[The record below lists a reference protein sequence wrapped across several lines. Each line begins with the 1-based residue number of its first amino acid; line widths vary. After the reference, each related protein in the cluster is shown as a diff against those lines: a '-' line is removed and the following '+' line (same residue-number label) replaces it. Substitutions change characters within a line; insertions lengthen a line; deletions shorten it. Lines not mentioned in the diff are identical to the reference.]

1 MVENFPLLIL
11 GVLQCRPRCTVWTY
25 RYPHTDGLGALYGP
39 KDIHTQTVSVHC
51 MDLQTSTRR
60 RPRCTVWTYRYP
72 HADGLG
78 ALYGPTYI
86 HTQSAS
92 MHRKEIMLLR
102 ALQVINLLR
111 RGGYFETLNPTSLSV
126 SYSKN
131 RKTQTKTAR
140 SMNCVSHFKGH
151 SQNCEKRLLASS
163 HLSVCPSSCPHGTNR
178 LPLDGFSWNLS
189 IFR

>member
-1 MVENFPLLIL
+1 MNCKAVTNITSYVTAVNFQPTSDGRKFSTTNIR
-11 GVLQCRPRCTVWTY
+11 RPSM
-25 RYPHTDGLGALYGP
+25 PA
-39 KDIHTQTVSVHC
+39 SVHC
-51 MDLQTSTRR
+51 MDLQISTRR

-102 ALQVINLLR
+102 ALQAINLLR